1 MFKKLKRKFI
11 LTATL
16 SSLAVI
22 VIAFSTI
29 YIVVSHNVTSRPPV
43 PFPKQE
49 TSSQSQDRLTP
60 PSRTVENT
68 EFEERLKDDRKKSL
82 DTLLITLIITGVTIE
97 GLIVLISFALAE
109 KSIKPVRE
117 AYEMQKTFI
126 ANASHEIKTPLAVIQ
141 ANLEAADIK
150 GNKWLDNVA
159 KKTEDLAALNNQ
171 LLTLAKMDATP
182 KAEPAT
188 STDKI
193 EKIDLKTIVEEIANC
208 YLPKINR
215 KKATLKIISHATT
228 KIKLNRADFSQIL
241 NILLDNSTKYCKTKI
256 AIKIENEKIEIK
268 NDGATISKD
277 AMKHIFDRF
286 YQTDKTSPGVGL
298 GLSIAKQL
306 ADKNGWDLT
315 ATSTAKTT
323 TFTLKLN

>member
-29 YIVVSHNVTSRPPV
+29 YIVVSHNVTSRPPM
-43 PFPKQE
+43 PFPKQAA
-49 TSSQSQDRLTP
+49 TDQVSSSNRPTP
-60 PSRTVENT
+60 PSSSENS
-68 EFEERLKDDRKKSL
+68 EFEERLRDDRKKSL

-159 KKTEDLAALNNQ
+159 KKTEDLATLNNQ
-171 LLTLAKMDATP
+171 LLTLASIDAAP
-182 KAEPAT
+182 KSEAREN
-188 STDKI
+188 I
-193 EKIDLKTIVEEIANC
+193 NLKTTVKEISDC
-208 YLPKINR
+208 YLPELNR
-215 KKATLKIISHATT
+215 KKATLKISGSGIAT
-228 KIKLNRADFSQIL
+228 LDSAAFSTAL
-241 NILLDNSTKYCKTKI
+241 NILIDNATKYCSKKVEI
-256 AIKIENEKIEIK
+256 EVADNKIEVK
-268 NDGATISKD
+268 NDGATIKPEEL
-277 AMKHIFDRF
+277 KHIFDRF
-286 YQTDKTSPGVGL
+286 YQTDKTKPGVGL

-306 ADKNGWDLT
+306 ANKNSWKLA
-315 ATSTAKTT
+315 ATSSAKTT
-323 TFTLKLN
+323 TFTLEIA